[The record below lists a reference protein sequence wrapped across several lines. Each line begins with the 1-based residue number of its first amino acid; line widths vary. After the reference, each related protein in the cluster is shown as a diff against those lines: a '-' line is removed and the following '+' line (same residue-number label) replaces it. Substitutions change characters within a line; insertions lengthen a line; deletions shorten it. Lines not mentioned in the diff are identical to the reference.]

1 MATKK
6 LTTATVKSVE
16 EGKFSKLIK
25 RSGDDIL
32 DGRGDR
38 IIKSAKVAQRAIVDK
53 LDQEVMTL
61 EDKQELLLDQSPDN
75 RYSLTLGK
83 SFEAEKW
90 AAEYQGL
97 SIQIANKKIELAI
110 ARANYESLFGSSVE

>member
-53 LDQEVMTL
+53 LD
-61 EDKQELLLDQSPDN
+61 
-75 RYSLTLGK
+75 
-83 SFEAEKW
+83 
-90 AAEYQGL
+90 
-97 SIQIANKKIELAI
+97 
-110 ARANYESLFGSSVE
+110 

>member
-1 MATKK
+1 
-6 LTTATVKSVE
+6 
-16 EGKFSKLIK
+16 
-25 RSGDDIL
+25 
-32 DGRGDR
+32 
-38 IIKSAKVAQRAIVDK
+38 
-53 LDQEVMTL
+53 MTL

-90 AAEYQGL
+90 TAEYQGL